1 LKLQNSDNQQ
11 INNFPQETEPMKI
24 LRYEESGA
32 THYGIIEES
41 GAIQQLAGSPFDSLG
56 TSGETTSL
64 DRVRVLAPIAQPRIF
79 GVGLN
84 YAAHAAESGKEPP
97 PQPMLFLLPW
107 TAVINPGDNIVY
119 PKQGQHIDYEGELTV
134 IIGKETKDVTRENA
148 LDHVFGYTIGNDV
161 SERVIQKAEMA
172 QGCMLI
178 CKGFDTFKPMGPYI
192 ETELDPTNLNLTTR
206 LNGEIRQQ
214 SNTSD
219 FIFPVADLIAYI
231 SDAVTLLPG
240 DVIMTGTPAGVGPFQ
255 PGDTIEIEIEGIGT
269 LGNGVVAE

>member
-1 LKLQNSDNQQ
+1 
-11 INNFPQETEPMKI
+11 MKI

-178 CKGFDTFKPMGPYI
+178 CKGFDTFKPMGPYV

-219 FIFPVADLIAYI
+219 FIFPVADLIVYI
-231 SDAVTLLPG
+231 SDAVTMLPG

-255 PGDTIEIEIEGIGT
+255 PGDTIEIEIEDIGT
-269 LGNGVVAE
+269 LSNGVVAE

>member
-1 LKLQNSDNQQ
+1 
-11 INNFPQETEPMKI
+11 MKI

-178 CKGFDTFKPMGPYI
+178 CKGFDTFKPMGPYV

-231 SDAVTLLPG
+231 SDAVTMLPG

-269 LGNGVVAE
+269 LSNGVVAE